1 MTRKLKVLVASRSAE
16 ALRILSASLEGL
28 PNIAPT
34 SRLIS
39 NGHTDPLHD
48 ARPMPD
54 VLVLRFDAESLAE
67 LESLSRSNPDTR
79 PPLIVVGP
87 AGSADA
93 MRLAVRSGARD
104 FLAEPLNVDDF
115 VAAIERLR
123 SEPRRTAQ
131 AAPQADVT
139 LVLGAAGGV
148 GTSFVACN
156 LAHAMQKE
164 TGEPTLLLDLD
175 VNSAPLTS
183 FLDLTPE
190 RGLPTA
196 LSEVEYLDQ
205 HALTGYVTRHRS
217 GLHLMGAPS
226 KAPVFARDLDA
237 NRFAAL
243 MGVVKEGYRHVVVDG
258 SHSLD
263 DLSGTALGMSRT
275 IVIVVQQSVVQVKQ
289 AARLIRLLFSGYGIP
304 DDRLTVLVNRYNKR
318 STVTLDDIQR
328 ALARGRLAVL
338 PNHFKSVLSS
348 IDGGVPMLEFEPSSA
363 VARAIVDLQ
372 RAICGAPPVERTGI
386 FRRALPIFSGND

>member
-243 MGVVKEGYRHVVVDG
+243 MWVVKEGYRHVVVDG

>member
-1 MTRKLKVLVASRSAE
+1 
-16 ALRILSASLEGL
+16 
-28 PNIAPT
+28 
-34 SRLIS
+34 
-39 NGHTDPLHD
+39 
-48 ARPMPD
+48 
-54 VLVLRFDAESLAE
+54 
-67 LESLSRSNPDTR
+67 
-79 PPLIVVGP
+79 
-87 AGSADA
+87 
-93 MRLAVRSGARD
+93 
-104 FLAEPLNVDDF
+104 
-115 VAAIERLR
+115 
-123 SEPRRTAQ
+123 
-131 AAPQADVT
+131 
-139 LVLGAAGGV
+139 
-148 GTSFVACN
+148 
-156 LAHAMQKE
+156 
-164 TGEPTLLLDLD
+164 
-175 VNSAPLTS
+175 
-183 FLDLTPE
+183 
-190 RGLPTA
+190 
-196 LSEVEYLDQ
+196 
-205 HALTGYVTRHRS
+205 
-217 GLHLMGAPS
+217 
-226 KAPVFARDLDA
+226 
-237 NRFAAL
+237 